1 MLWYNTAQIMKK
13 AAYFLLQFLVFS
25 AIFAMPVKA
34 VEGWNG
40 INTLRI
46 LKSYSIEAGI
56 SANMIAMLLLL
67 PAVAT
72 IVSFLHYYIG
82 LTGYGIFMP
91 TIIAVTFLSTGI
103 LGGLVLFALI
113 LTISLISNAVLKK
126 FKLHFW
132 PARAINLVFIGM
144 GVLGLSLAIDAFR
157 ANIYAVMIMILLVE
171 EFVRTQLIKSKSEA
185 RNLTIGTLLLACTG
199 AGIMGIPGVQKLVLD
214 YPDLAVLLIII
225 SNIVIGNYRGMR
237 LTEIGR
243 FSKAIRK

>member
-1 MLWYNTAQIMKK
+1 
-13 AAYFLLQFLVFS
+13 
-25 AIFAMPVKA
+25 
-34 VEGWNG
+34 
-40 INTLRI
+40 
-46 LKSYSIEAGI
+46 
-56 SANMIAMLLLL
+56 
-67 PAVAT
+67 
-72 IVSFLHYYIG
+72 
-82 LTGYGIFMP
+82 MP

-185 RNLTIGTLLLACTG
+185 RNLTIGLLLAYRG
-199 AGIMGIPGVQKLVLD
+199 RIMGIQEFKISLD
-214 YPDLAVLLIII
+214 YPVYVLLIII

>member
-1 MLWYNTAQIMKK
+1 
-13 AAYFLLQFLVFS
+13 
-25 AIFAMPVKA
+25 
-34 VEGWNG
+34 
-40 INTLRI
+40 
-46 LKSYSIEAGI
+46 
-56 SANMIAMLLLL
+56 
-67 PAVAT
+67 
-72 IVSFLHYYIG
+72 
-82 LTGYGIFMP
+82 MP

-214 YPDLAVLLIII
+214 YPDLTVLLIII

>member
-1 MLWYNTAQIMKK
+1 MKK
-13 AAYFLLQFLVFS
+13 AAYFLLLFLVFS
-25 AIFAMPVKA
+25 AIFAKPVGA

>member
-1 MLWYNTAQIMKK
+1 MKK
-13 AAYFLLQFLVFS
+13 AAYFLLLLMVFS
-25 AIFAMPVKA
+25 ALFAMPA
-34 VEGWNG
+34 RAAESWNG
-40 INTLRI
+40 LNSLRL
-46 LKSYSIEAGI
+46 LKSYSIDSGV
-56 SANMIAMLLLL
+56 SASMIAMLLLL

-82 LTGYGIFMP
+82 LSGYGIFMP
-91 TIIAVTFLSTGI
+91 TIIAVTFLSTGV

-113 LTISLISNAVLKK
+113 LAISLVSNAILKK

-132 PARAINLVFIGM
+132 PARAINLVFIGI
-144 GVLGLSLAIDAFR
+144 GVLALSLAIDAFR

-214 YPDLAVLLIII
+214 YPDVTVLIVIVA
-225 SNIVIGNYRGMR
+225 NIVIGNYRGMR

-243 FSKAIRK
+243 FCKAIRK